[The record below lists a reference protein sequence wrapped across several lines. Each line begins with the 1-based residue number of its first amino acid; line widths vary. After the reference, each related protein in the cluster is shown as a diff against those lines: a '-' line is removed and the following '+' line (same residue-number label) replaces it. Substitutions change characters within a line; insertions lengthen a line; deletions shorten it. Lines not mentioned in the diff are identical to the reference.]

1 MAPQMSESKE
11 PDSTGSASADSD
23 DTVPVRRAA
32 HPVVPAQTDAASAP
46 DGQPAP
52 EALIPRQTPGA
63 VDDAA
68 TPGASADSAAKG
80 VEAEGGE
87 DGLSDRDREVLEF
100 EKKFW
105 KYAGSKEQAIRERF
119 GLSASR
125 YYQVLN
131 ALLDRPE
138 ALESEPALV
147 KRLRRMRAVR
157 QRSRGTVPPA
167 T

>member
-1 MAPQMSESKE
+1 MAPEMSESAQL
-11 PDSTGSASADSD
+11 PLQ
-23 DTVPVRRAA
+23 AA
-32 HPVVPAQTDAASAP
+32 QPVVPAQADAASAP
-46 DGQPAP
+46 D
-52 EALIPRQTPGA
+52 ALIPRQAPGTVSDGEATQSAAAPDTA
-63 VDDAA
+63 VAPNAA
-68 TPGASADSAAKG
+68 TDS
-80 VEAEGGE
+80 EPES
-87 DGLSDRDREVLEF
+87 GLSDRDRAVLAF
-100 EKKFW
+100 EKKYW

-125 YYQVLN
+125 YYQLLN

-157 QRSRGTVPPA
+157 QRSRGAAPRA